1 VCVLHTLCKGWVA
14 VDKHTTQHVKYPNVF
29 SLGDAS
35 SLPTSK
41 TAAAAASQSG
51 VVVWNLV
58 AALERVNVDAPANPA
73 EYNGYTSCPLV
84 TGRGKLVLAEFDYT
98 LQPRETFAF
107 DQGRERSSMYY
118 LTRDAIPAIYWDGM
132 LKGLWTGPA
141 VYRSLFNPFGMN

>member
-1 VCVLHTLCKGWVA
+1 MRCAEIFEKLTGRIYKCRWYVLYPMYDFSLTFFPFTCVCVCVCVCVLHTLCKGWVA

-58 AALERVNVDAPANPA
+58 AALERVNVDNPANPA

-84 TGRGKLVLAEFDYT
+84 PGSGKIVLAELDYT
-98 LQPRETFAF
+98 LQPRETFEF
-107 DQGRERSSMYY
+107 VQ
-118 LTRDAIPAIYWDGM
+118 
-132 LKGLWTGPA
+132 
-141 VYRSLFNPFGMN
+141 